1 MKSLIASCCLIFL
14 ISCDLFDV
22 QEKQRTNNE
31 ILAIV
36 NTEKFFKKDLTIL
49 LPQNINKIDSQ
60 LLVKSYIQDWAIKKL
75 LLEKAENNSSLETVN
90 KIDDLVKDYKESLLI
105 NNYKE
110 QLVKQ
115 KLDTIVTEKE
125 LEAYYLLNKENFKL
139 NEELVKIKFLHIDNT
154 INDKKEILKLFKSD
168 NILDLEELEKQELS
182 FKFHQFND
190 STWTQLDNVLLKL
203 PFSKEKLLK
212 KTKFI
217 QKQDSIGLYLVAIKD
232 VLEQKSIAPLS
243 YVIPTIEQM
252 ILHKRKIQLIR
263 DIEKIIIKD
272 AIQNNNFK
280 IYYVITIYFFFSFY
294 GVTSFWTKTKNR
306 WSSRCYR

>member
-75 LLEKAENNSSLETVN
+75 LLKKAENNSSLETVN
-90 KIDDLVKDYKESLLI
+90 QIDDLVKDYKESLLI

-125 LEAYYLLNKENFKL
+125 LEEYYLLNKENFKL

-168 NILDLEELEKQELS
+168 DILDLEELEKQELS

-232 VLEQKSIAPLS
+232 VLELKSIAPLS

-280 IYYVITIYFFFSFY
+280 IY
-294 GVTSFWTKTKNR
+294 
-306 WSSRCYR
+306 